1 MLLRTIR
8 ATDTVCTKVMW
19 SSSGWLPV
27 SPFSTTGPGGEW
39 NSDMDA
45 AALFRHPDVVRPAGR
60 LSVTMERDGSDEV
73 VVANNMELT
82 SARGTYR
89 VVLKSG
95 VKSLWTASGE
105 FRLMGGGALH
115 IPVPVPEGVR
125 RGSVQVEVHLLKDIS
140 SQGAGQGGK
149 VSDMYD
155 VLKMKFPL

>member
-1 MLLRTIR
+1 M
-8 ATDTVCTKVMW
+8 
-19 SSSGWLPV
+19 
-27 SPFSTTGPGGEW
+27 
-39 NSDMDA
+39 
-45 AALFRHPDVVRPAGR
+45 
-60 LSVTMERDGSDEV
+60 DEV